1 MHSNDIA
8 TIQSP
13 ASRRTLSYIPSPL
26 SGIPSQVNTH
36 PRRIASP
43 DNITR

>member
-13 ASRRTLSYIPSPL
+13 AVRRTLSYIPSPL

-36 PRRIASP
+36 PGRIVATYS
-43 DNITR
+43 ITR